1 LLGASPAGVAEVEVP
16 VSEATWLH
24 PLAEVVDEDE
34 AAVSVYL
41 DLSPSST
48 PTPGDL
54 TTRVR
59 SAMDRLGALAA
70 ERPAPARRRLET
82 AAGRIGD
89 FLADEDLRGGGH
101 VHGAALF
108 ADGSDHFTAHALW
121 RAVPD
126 VAAAE
131 RRFVLRPAAALAN
144 RTNEVLMVEAGREL
158 GRVIM
163 FDHGHMIEVADADEH
178 IANRHN
184 RGEWRQTRIQR
195 DIDRQAE
202 RHLTEVVA
210 IVERLHEALDRP
222 PIVIAA
228 TEEHAATV
236 RQAMHDSI
244 DAAVI
249 GVVGNA
255 RDAGTAE
262 LEHVVRRLA
271 DEHDVAR
278 EIGLLERRAEQVG
291 RGETADGLAGVLD
304 AAYTRRI
311 ETLIVA
317 RGSAPDVFTC
327 PQCRR
332 LGTEARVCPYDE
344 AFMQHEPDGVEA
356 VVSATLRAD
365 GTVWELIDPERRDL
379 DDSGGLGATVRY

>member
-1 LLGASPAGVAEVEVP
+1 VP
-16 VSEATWLH
+16 VTEATWLH

-41 DLSPSST
+41 DLSPAST

-54 TTRVR
+54 ATRVD
-59 SAMDRLGALAA
+59 SAIDRLGALAA
-70 ERPAPARRRLET
+70 ERPAHVRRRLES
-82 AAGRIGD
+82 AASRIGG
-89 FLADEDLRGGGH
+89 FLAGEDLRGGGQ

-108 ADGSDHFTAHALW
+108 ADGDGMFGAHALW
-121 RAVPD
+121 RAAPD
-126 VAAAE
+126 IATAG
-131 RRFVLRPAAALAN
+131 RRFVLRPAAALAA
-144 RTNEVLMVEAGREL
+144 RTNEVLIVEAGREL
-158 GRVIM
+158 GRVIV

-178 IANRHN
+178 IANRHH

-195 DIDRQAE
+195 DVDRQAE

-210 IVERLHEALDRP
+210 IVERMHEALDRP

-236 RQAMHDSI
+236 RHAMRDSI

-262 LEHVVRRLA
+262 LENVARRLA
-271 DEHDVAR
+271 DEHDAVR
-278 EIGLLERRAEQVG
+278 ENGLLERRAEQAG
-291 RGETADGLAGVLD
+291 RGEVGEGLAGVLD

-311 ETLIVA
+311 ETLLVA
-317 RGSAPDVFTC
+317 PGAAPDVFVC
-327 PQCRR
+327 PQCGR

-344 AFMQHEPDGVEA
+344 TFMQHEPDGVEA

-365 GTVWELIDPERRDL
+365 GTVWELIDPDRRDL
-379 DDSGGLGATVRY
+379 EAAGGLGATVRY

>member
-1 LLGASPAGVAEVEVP
+1 MP
-16 VSEATWLH
+16 VTEATWLH
-24 PLAEVVDEDE
+24 PLAELVDEDE

-41 DLSPSST
+41 DLSPAST

-54 TTRVR
+54 ATRVR
-59 SAMDRLGALAA
+59 SAIDRLGALAA
-70 ERPAPARRRLET
+70 ERPAHVRRRLET
-82 AAGRIGD
+82 ATSRIGD
-89 FLADEDLRGGGH
+89 FLAREDLRGGGQ

-108 ADGSDHFTAHALW
+108 ADGSERFSAHALW
-121 RAVPD
+121 RAAPD
-126 VAAAE
+126 LATAE
-131 RRFVLRPAAALAN
+131 RRFVLRPAAARAN

-158 GRVIM
+158 GRVIV
-163 FDHGHMIEVADADEH
+163 FDHGHMIEIADADEH
-178 IANRHN
+178 IANRHH

-195 DIDRQAE
+195 DIDRQAH

-210 IVERLHEALDRP
+210 IVERMHEALDRP

-236 RQAMHDSI
+236 RHAMSESI

-262 LEHVVRRLA
+262 LHDLVRRFA
-271 DEHDVAR
+271 DEHDAAR
-278 EIGLLERRAEQVG
+278 ERGLLARRAEQVG
-291 RGETADGLAGVLD
+291 RGEVGDGLAGVLD
-304 AAYTRRI
+304 AAYTRRV
-311 ETLIVA
+311 ETLLVA
-317 RGSAPDVFTC
+317 RGAAPDVFVC
-327 PQCRR
+327 PQCGR

-344 AFMQHEPDGVEA
+344 SFMQHEPDGVEA

-365 GTVWELIDPERRDL
+365 GTVWELIDPARRDL
-379 DDSGGLGATVRY
+379 DAASGLGATVRY